1 MPTNQALQIAGI
13 PRTLD
18 TVPTHQ
24 IRPTNIGPNPTGRS
38 QMCLDSRA
46 KPRTKTGPRGHLS
59 VPLALRVLQRHI
71 TKVAAIRSSPT
82 PESLQAISSHPAS
95 ERTLPLPTN
104 QPNCQSQYPTSLN
117 QDLNPTPLTRQVTR
131 LKPLLLTTATVQTLT
146 LLTKRTH
153 TMARTIRWTYWTLLP
168 TSQRL
173 RLSYRLPS
181 LAQRVLNLVS
191 KRLLLSVT
199 LAE

>member
-1 MPTNQALQIAGI
+1 MSSQRSCYGSRTTGSIDIHHTDRGHAKPLINKLRITSPLGIKLSSASRQPRHSRDHSSCQDPTGSLLVLDRRQPLPPTLAAMPTNQAPQIAGI

-24 IRPTNIGPNPTGRS
+24 IRPTNIGPSPTGRT

-82 PESLQAISSHPAS
+82 PESL
-95 ERTLPLPTN
+95 
-104 QPNCQSQYPTSLN
+104 
-117 QDLNPTPLTRQVTR
+117 
-131 LKPLLLTTATVQTLT
+131 
-146 LLTKRTH
+146 
-153 TMARTIRWTYWTLLP
+153 
-168 TSQRL
+168 
-173 RLSYRLPS
+173 
-181 LAQRVLNLVS
+181 
-191 KRLLLSVT
+191 
-199 LAE
+199 